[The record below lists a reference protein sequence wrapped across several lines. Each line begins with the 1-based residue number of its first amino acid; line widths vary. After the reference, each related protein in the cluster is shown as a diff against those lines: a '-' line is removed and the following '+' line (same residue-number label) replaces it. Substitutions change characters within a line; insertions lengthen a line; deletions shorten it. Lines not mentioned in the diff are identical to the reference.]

1 MNYITLGI
9 IDTKI
14 MNRKII
20 TEKQSD
26 CNYLSEITS
35 AFNESFY
42 WLVYKKEDEN
52 EEVFYSEKIV
62 EITGYTADELVQMKG
77 RGLELVADEDIN
89 YVKLMYS
96 ELEKS
101 DNNNIDIVYRIL
113 TKNGSVKYLN
123 EKISFT
129 INKNNVKVYK
139 GIVTD
144 ISTGKN
150 QEEYLLKHLED
161 LTQMNHAKDNF
172 ISILSH
178 DLRAPFTSILGF
190 TEILLN
196 ENQLTEAEKT
206 EYLNY
211 IHYSSANQLQLIN
224 YLLDWSRLR
233 TGRLNI
239 EPNRLQAQSII
250 FNCISSLT
258 GNAIRKNI
266 EIKVKVNENIFIKA
280 DERLILQV
288 LTNLISNAIKFSPD
302 GKNIDV
308 RAERYNEDL
317 VEFIIK
323 DEGMGISLE
332 NQSKLFRFEKM
343 FTTIGTKGEK
353 GTGLGLPL
361 VKEIIEK
368 HGGQIW
374 FYSKENEGSEFHFT
388 LPSASSTILLVE
400 SHKDDYNLL
409 ESLIKERFP
418 EYKISGVSNGYEAIN
433 FIIKEHPTLI
443 VSSHEVPLMNG
454 VQLLKSIHKGD
465 PNFNTP
471 VIAILNSYDEILKKA
486 YDEFGVRSIITKPIN
501 PEDLI
506 QKIVVELN

>member
-1 MNYITLGI
+1 MH
-9 IDTKI
+9 
-14 MNRKII
+14 RKII
-20 TEKQSD
+20 TEKIND
-26 CNYLSEITS
+26 CNYLAEITS

-42 WLVYKKEDEN
+42 WLVLKKDDAHED
-52 EEVFYSEKIV
+52 VFYSEKIK
-62 EITGYTADELVQMKG
+62 EITGFTADELIQMKG
-77 RGLELVADEDIN
+77 RGMELVADEDIN

-96 ELEKS
+96 ELEKT
-101 DNNNIDIVYRIL
+101 DNNKIDIVYRIV
-113 TKNGSVKYLN
+113 TKDGKIKYLN
-123 EKISFT
+123 EKITFE
-129 INKNNVKVYK
+129 KNDDDSKVYK

-196 ENQLTEAEKT
+196 ETQLTEAEKT

-211 IHYSSANQLQLIN
+211 IHNSSANQLQLVN
-224 YLLDWSRLR
+224 YLLDWSRLQ

-239 EPNRLQAQSII
+239 EPNRLKAQGII
-250 FNCISSLT
+250 FNCVSSLT

-280 DERLILQV
+280 DERLITQV
-288 LTNLISNAIKFSPD
+288 LTNLISNSIKFSRE
-302 GKNIDV
+302 GKNIDIT
-308 RAERYNEDL
+308 AERYNEEM
-317 VEFIIK
+317 VEFVIK
-323 DEGMGISLE
+323 DEGIGISQD
-332 NQSKLFRFEKM
+332 NQPKLFRFEKM
-343 FTTIGTKGEK
+343 FTTIGTNGEK

-374 FYSKENEGSEFHFT
+374 FYSIENEGSEFHFT
-388 LPSASSTILLVE
+388 LPSASSTILVIE
-400 SHKDDYNLL
+400 NHQDDYNIL
-409 ESLIKERFP
+409 EALIKERFP
-418 EYKISGVSNGYEAIN
+418 EYKIASVTNGYEAIN
-433 FIIKEHPTLI
+433 FIVKEHPTLI
-443 VSSHEVPLMNG
+443 LSSHEIPLMNG

-465 PNFNTP
+465 QNFNIP
-471 VIAILNSYDEILKKA
+471 VIAVLSQYNETLKKT
-486 YDEFGVRSIITKPIN
+486 YDEFGVRSILTKPID
-501 PEDLI
+501 PDELA
-506 QKIVVELN
+506 QKVSIELN